1 MNNYSSIKRNNIMH
15 TKYILL
21 FAVLMFFNVPGS
33 VLFSRVIKTEQK
45 IVIGACEWE
54 PYTGENM
61 PGKGLLSQISI
72 EALKRAGYESEVI
85 IYPWARAFEESK
97 NGNIHALLGAGYS
110 KERTAYFVY
119 PDAIWTANVGFFTS
133 SENNLNRKFSTIAN
147 LAPATVGVLNGSNYI
162 EILDKVQGIKVEKA
176 ARVEFNIKKV
186 AYRRID
192 YLIEDK
198 AAVEFFIK
206 KEVPELKGKVV
217 FLNPPYK
224 KEKIFLVFSRQEPNH
239 KKLVHDF
246 NSGLSRLKKEGSYNR
261 IVSSFGLDH

>member
-1 MNNYSSIKRNNIMH
+1 MYK
-15 TKYILL
+15 KYTLILT
-21 FAVLMFFNVPGS
+21 VLMFFNVPGS
-33 VLFSRVIKTEQK
+33 VLYSRVIKTEQK
-45 IVIGACEWE
+45 IIIGACQWE

-85 IYPWARAFEESK
+85 IYPWARALEEAK

-110 KERTAYFVY
+110 KERTIHFVY
-119 PDAIWTANVGFFTS
+119 PDAIWVTHVGFFTS
-133 SENNLNRKFSTIAN
+133 SDNNHNRKFSTIAN

-186 AYRRID
+186 AYKRIN

-198 AAVEFFIK
+198 TAVEYYIK
-206 KEVPELKGKVV
+206 KEVPELKGKIV
-217 FLNPPYK
+217 FLNPPYRN
-224 KEKIFLVFSRQEPNH
+224 EKIFLIFSRKAPNH
-239 KKLVHDF
+239 KKLVRDF
-246 NSGLSRLKKEGSYNR
+246 NTGLSRLKQDESYNR
-261 IVSSFGLDH
+261 IISSFGLGH

>member
-1 MNNYSSIKRNNIMH
+1 MH

-21 FAVLMFFNVPGS
+21 FTVLMFFNIPGS
-33 VLFSRVIKTEQK
+33 ILYSRVINTEK
-45 IVIGACEWE
+45 RIIIGACEWE
-54 PYTGENM
+54 PYTGGNM

-72 EALKRAGYESEVI
+72 EALKQAGYESEVI
-85 IYPWARAFEESK
+85 IYPWARAVEEAK
-97 NGNIHALLGAGYS
+97 NGNVHALLGAGYT
-110 KERTAYFVY
+110 KERALYFVY
-119 PDAIWTANVGFFTS
+119 PDAIWNTHAGFFTS
-133 SENNLNRKFSTIAN
+133 GENSLNRKFSTIEN

-162 EILDKVQGIKVEKA
+162 EILEKVQGIKVEKA

-198 AAVEFFIK
+198 TAVEYFIK

-224 KEKIFLVFSRQEPNH
+224 NEKVFLIFSRKVPNH
-239 KKLVHDF
+239 KKIVRDF
-246 NSGLSRLKKEGSYNR
+246 NSGLSKLKTDGSYNR